1 MTISLLI
8 LASICVIF
16 LLSSLLRS
24 YVPDNYHS
32 YGKSALSSFIRVVRI
47 ALGID
52 DATDEAVSD
61 LSDSIWLKDVFPE
74 RYVLCDGEVT
84 KLIRTDKKNILLGRK
99 YDITVRVNINDND
112 IEITLSSPVYWKRTD
127 REPDSSDLSGRMFSY
142 DTRTN
147 TCRMVNC
154 ENISDA
160 FRLVFLF
167 ILCIIAYII
176 FSVT

>member
-74 RYVLCDGEVT
+74 R
-84 KLIRTDKKNILLGRK
+84 
-99 YDITVRVNINDND
+99 
-112 IEITLSSPVYWKRTD
+112 
-127 REPDSSDLSGRMFSY
+127 
-142 DTRTN
+142 
-147 TCRMVNC
+147 
-154 ENISDA
+154 
-160 FRLVFLF
+160 
-167 ILCIIAYII
+167 
-176 FSVT
+176 